1 MDLNIVGKIRR
12 VVELMRED
20 SDVIEVMQTYFST
33 ARISPENL
41 ATLPGFLP
49 GHLIEIRN
57 RLIAKEKDPVNKFLK
72 YPCVALRLDIP
83 ELVRGDVVD
92 YRLNIAILTYTNRNW
107 SAEEREEN
115 VFVPIL
121 HPLYGLFMKSIKN
134 SGLFQWQ
141 GLQKYPEHTKVD
153 RYYWGTEGPQ
163 GNSAAMFADPLDA
176 VEMLDLKLSS
186 TINCEF

>member
-1 MDLNIVGKIRR
+1 MDLNIVAKIRT

-20 SDVIEVMQTYFST
+20 PDVIEVMETYFAT
-33 ARISPENL
+33 ARITPENL
-41 ATLPGFLP
+41 ALLPEFIP

-57 RLIAKEKDPVNKFLK
+57 RLITREKDPINKFLK
-72 YPCVALRLDIP
+72 YPLVALRLDIP

-107 SAEEREEN
+107 SAEQRESN

-121 HPLYGLFMKSIKN
+121 HPLYELFLKAIRN
-134 SGLFQWQ
+134 SGLFMWT
-141 GLQKYPEHTKVD
+141 GLQFRPEHTKVD

-176 VEMLDLKLSS
+176 VEMIDLKLSS